1 MENDKPFDLELFIKS
16 SDAGFYQ
23 IAINICSYLDLQ
35 GMKRMREVNKTIKKF
50 MDHERLY
57 ADLLIKP
64 ILHRPENLN
73 SYYSEEFERWVGFI
87 NVMKKFGTFS
97 EIFTIIPINRKYAC
111 IGEENLPLSPLK
123 VAIVIESKRLV
134 MMLRKYGLLNNE
146 EKCESFFSIRGNM
159 EFVNKAWRW
168 VSKDEEVYVLLTEKS
183 SNEVFTY
190 LTFIMGQF
198 QTFHTVS
205 QNEFE

>member
-1 MENDKPFDLELFIKS
+1 MIEKEGSIPELF
-16 SDAGFYQ
+16 
-23 IAINICSYLDLQ
+23 C
-35 GMKRMREVNKTIKKF
+35 V
-50 MDHERLY
+50 
-57 ADLLIKP
+57 
-64 ILHRPENLN
+64 
-73 SYYSEEFERWVGFI
+73 
-87 NVMKKFGTFS
+87 
-97 EIFTIIPINRKYAC
+97 IPINRKYAC

-123 VAIVIESKRLV
+123 VAVVIESKRIV

-146 EKCESFFSIRGNM
+146 EKPESFFSIRGNM

-168 VSKDEEVYVLLTEKS
+168 VSKDEEVYVLLAEKS